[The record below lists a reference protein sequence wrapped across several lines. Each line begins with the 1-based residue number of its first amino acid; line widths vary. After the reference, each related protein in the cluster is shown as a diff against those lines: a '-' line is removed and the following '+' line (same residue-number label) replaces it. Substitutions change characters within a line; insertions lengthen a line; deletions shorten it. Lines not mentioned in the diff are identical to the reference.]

1 MTNPRSPSEDGTPRT
16 PGIPD
21 IPDVFLSSVRR
32 TYRTPDG
39 CARVRHETTGS
50 ATTWLLCA
58 AGEFDSDTVRALHQ
72 ALTDAQDAGAE
83 RILLDLSRVTFGD
96 SSFLHELL
104 KAHYGPGRL
113 VLVGPLT
120 NQVRR
125 LFELTGTLRLFH
137 LALDRGSAGLA

>member
-1 MTNPRSPSEDGTPRT
+1 MTNPDPNRNLWSTSG
-16 PGIPD
+16 GGL
-21 IPDVFLSSVRR
+21 PDVFLSSGRR

-39 CARVRHETTGS
+39 CARVQHESVGS
-50 ATTWLLCA
+50 AGTWLLCA
-58 AGEFDSDTVRALHQ
+58 AGEFDSDTVGALRE
-72 ALTDAQDAGAE
+72 ALADAQHAGAE

-96 SSFLHELL
+96 STFLHELL

-120 NQVRR
+120 SQVRR